1 MRVLSIALCAPAM
14 VVCAPSG
21 FAQAVAD
28 VPSSVVTP
36 AKTIPALTP
45 VVVRF
50 EAALSSQTSVS
61 GERFPMTLAEPIML
75 DGQVVVPAGAAGE
88 GEVIHADKSSWGGA
102 SGELVLA
109 ARWLDVNGRR
119 LRLRSLRASGAGR
132 AAVNEALVASVLVTP
147 LVFAVKGQQ
156 ATFPKG
162 WLAEAKTA
170 EAFAL
175 DDVTDSNGSLGS
187 GKSEPTKE
195 NTDGK

>member
-1 MRVLSIALCAPAM
+1 MRVLSAALVVSAISLCASTGLAQSQPAI
-14 VVCAPSG
+14 APAEAS
-21 FAQAVAD
+21 
-28 VPSSVVTP
+28 
-36 AKTIPALTP
+36 AKAIPPLTP

-50 EAALSSQTSVS
+50 EADLSSQTSIT
-61 GERFPMTLAEPIML
+61 GERFPITLAEPVML
-75 DGQVVVPAGAAGE
+75 DGQIVVPAGTPGE

-132 AAVNEALVASVLVTP
+132 AAVGEAVAASVLLTP
-147 LVFAVKGQQ
+147 LVFAVKGKQ
-156 ATFPKG
+156 ASFPKG

-170 EAFAL
+170 EAFPL
-175 DDVTDSNGSLGS
+175 DLQTDPNGSPALGKPDS
-187 GKSEPTKE
+187 TME